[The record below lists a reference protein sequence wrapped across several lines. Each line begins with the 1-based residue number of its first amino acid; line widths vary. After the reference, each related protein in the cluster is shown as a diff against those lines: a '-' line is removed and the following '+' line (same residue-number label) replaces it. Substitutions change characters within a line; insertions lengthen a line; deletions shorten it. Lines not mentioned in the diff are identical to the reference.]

1 MRISNLILSTTLFA
15 LLSSLSLTA
24 QAVDGAIK
32 VKSIAQVE
40 IEVADKDG
48 KKSLHREPVEKA
60 IPGTE
65 IIFTNTFENVSAKA
79 ASDIIINNP
88 IPNSTTYKAG
98 SAFGQDCEILF
109 SVDQGK
115 TFGVAESLK
124 ITSSDGTEHVALP
137 KEYTNIRWS
146 YKKQLPAG
154 KSSDVGFRATIN

>member
-1 MRISNLILSTTLFA
+1 MRILNLILSTTLFA
-15 LLSSLSLTA
+15 LLSSLSPAA
-24 QAVDGAIK
+24 QATDGAIK

-48 KKSLHREPVEKA
+48 KKSLRREPVEKA

-65 IIFTNTFENVSAKA
+65 IIFTNTFENVSTKA
-79 ASDIIINNP
+79 ASDIVINNP

-109 SVDQGK
+109 SADQGK

-154 KSSDVGFRATIN
+154 KSGDVGFRATIN

>member
-15 LLSSLSLTA
+15 LLGSLSLTA
-24 QAVDGAIK
+24 HAINGAIK
-32 VKSIAQVE
+32 VTSLAQVE
-40 IEVADKDG
+40 VEVTDKDG
-48 KKSLHREPVEKA
+48 KKSLHREPVEKVL
-60 IPGTE
+60 PGTE

-79 ASDIIINNP
+79 ASDIVINNP
-88 IPNSTTYKAG
+88 IPNSTTYTAG

-109 SVDQGK
+109 STDQGK
-115 TFGVAESLK
+115 TFEVAESLK
-124 ITSSDGTEHVALP
+124 TKSPDGTEHVALP